1 MEQLRLCET
10 ELTSQARKKVEKLLR
25 SYRNMDAIIES
36 MEKDTPETKM
46 TVNYEAS
53 ESQRSNQ
60 FSSQVENVVMM
71 RDKLHQK
78 KITKAKLDILYKS
91 VREVQQKIWVYAYID
106 GTYDDLAIQEIKVS
120 RNRYYRE
127 KSSLIKVVAEAFYL
141 I

>member
-1 MEQLRLCET
+1 MQQLLET
-10 ELTSQARKKVEKLLR
+10 ELTKQARKKAEKLLR

-36 MEKDTPETKM
+36 MEKDLPGTKM

-60 FSSQVENVVMM
+60 FSSQVENIVMI
-71 RDKLHQK
+71 RDTLYQK

-91 VREVQQKIWVYAYID
+91 MREVQQKIWVYAYVD
-106 GTYDDLAIQEIKVS
+106 GIFDDLAIGEINIS
-120 RNRYYRE
+120 RRQYYRE
-127 KSSLIKVVAEAFYL
+127 KSALIKVVAEAFYL